1 MKFVIATHNEHK
13 VTEFKRILE
22 PMSIEV
28 ITADISE
35 PEETGKSFAEN
46 AFIKAKSACEETG
59 LPAVAD
65 DSGISV
71 DALGGAPGIYSARYG
86 GEGLTDRDRVNL
98 LLDEMKDVP
107 LEKRGAH
114 FTSAIC
120 CVFPSGDRIDAH
132 GACFGEIGYEIRGEG
147 GFGYDPI
154 FMQGDVSFGELSPD
168 EKDARSHRGKSL
180 KDFAEKLEAYLK

>member
-1 MKFVIATHNEHK
+1 MKFVIATHNQHK

-22 PMSIEV
+22 PMGIEV
-28 ITADISE
+28 VTAEISE
-35 PEETGKSFAEN
+35 PEENGESFAEN
-46 AFIKAKSACEETG
+46 AYIKAKSACDETG
-59 LPAVAD
+59 MPAVAD

-86 GEGLTDRDRVNL
+86 GEGLTDRDRVYK
-98 LLDEMKDVP
+98 LLDEMKDIP
-107 LEKRGAH
+107 DEKRGAH

-120 CVFPSGDRIDAH
+120 CVFPNGDRIDAH
-132 GACFGEIGYEIRGEG
+132 GACFGDIGYEVIGEG

-154 FMQGDVSFGELSPD
+154 FMQNGVSFGEISPE

-180 KDFAEKLEAYLK
+180 KDFAEKLSGYLK